1 MISSVLLILNV
12 SSKFCNRK
20 CNKHIKKTSSEDCCL
35 PVLPLNEIFISIS
48 RYGNGDGIYRA
59 HFLFVYIFK
68 CALPLNQWV
77 RSDISMYSQARRLGR
92 FGGSG
97 VRTNPPP
104 PHRLERSARWPTY
117 K

>member
-12 SSKFCNRK
+12 SSKFCNQK
-20 CNKHIKKTSSEDCCL
+20 CNKHIKSTSSEDCCL
-35 PVLPLNEIFISIS
+35 PVLPLNEILISIS

-77 RSDISMYSQARRLGR
+77 RSDISMCSQARRLG
-92 FGGSG
+92 G
-97 VRTNPPP
+97 VRGFGRTPPP
-104 PHRLERSARWPTY
+104 PPPGKVRSVAY
-117 K
+117 LQII

>member
-12 SSKFCNRK
+12 SSKFCNQK
-20 CNKHIKKTSSEDCCL
+20 CNKHIKSTSSEDYCL
-35 PVLPLNEIFISIS
+35 PVLPLNEILISIS

-77 RSDISMYSQARRLGR
+77 RSDISIYNQACRLGGG
-92 FGGSG
+92 FGGSDE
-97 VRTNPPP
+97 PPL
-104 PHRLERSARWPTY
+104 PHRLERSARRLTH